1 MYRRNKEYY
10 ELQNSMFFSSD
21 KGYFGQKRTVF
32 LSGSPNHMSVKQP
45 MRWALKKQKIENDS
59 MYYMWKGLVLF
70 HETLISVTYVC
81 MEQTDWYVQWI
92 SYVGSQSKKFE
103 SHREGAKE
111 SPGVR
116 KL

>member
-1 MYRRNKEYY
+1 MYSRNKEYY

-70 HETLISVTYVC
+70 HETLISESVCVEGLLVTMYN
-81 MEQTDWYVQWI
+81 I
-92 SYVGSQSKKFE
+92 SFCKDKRGGQNI
-103 SHREGAKE
+103 
-111 SPGVR
+111 
-116 KL
+116 